1 LIGPKIGPIP
11 MRYKFLKW
19 RGAKARPDVWQLGR
33 DARDV
38 IQARISLAL
47 SGRLSAHEARRMV
60 MEKQSA
66 AVRAQLAYMQELAA
80 GKPGAASQAAF
91 DIYDQAV
98 RSNRKRL
105 VRRRWWATML
115 LKSGRKGR

>member
-1 LIGPKIGPIP
+1 
-11 MRYKFLKW
+11 MRWKFLNW
-19 RGAKARPDVWQLGR
+19 RRAKARADVWRLGS
-33 DARDV
+33 DAREV
-38 IQARISLAL
+38 MRARISLAL
-47 SGRLSAHEARRMV
+47 SGRLGAKEARRMV
-60 MEKQSA
+60 LEKQSA

-105 VRRRWWATML
+105 IHRRWWWPTTML
-115 LKSGRKGR
+115 RSGRKER